1 MSAEDPR
8 QIVLEVKVDDPNL
21 DLIERAFQNSK
32 IKAETLSKENP
43 IRIRIPATTRAV
55 GLLLILLE
63 ELAPKGKIILDD
75 GNTLDIDE
83 DGLSKLRRL
92 AIKSLSTTTTSA
104 SQVQQT
110 LPPPTKPPPTSQLPN
125 LQRETQSQEEE
136 ENQVKKSSTPSQF
149 TENEPIIKS
158 STNQLGMMTF
168 AFLVIVGISIG
179 SATWLAISGRIGE
192 LSSDFILGA
201 CIIGAFSVI
210 HRYAS
215 ALRNTRA

>member
-92 AIKSLSTTTTSA
+92 AIKSLSTTTSES
-104 SQVQQT
+104 SQVQT
-110 LPPPTKPPPTSQLPN
+110 LSPPRLPN
-125 LQRETQSQEEE
+125 TTSKAPNIQREKRSQGEGEEVE
-136 ENQVKKSSTPSQF
+136 VKKSSTPSQS
-149 TENEPIIKS
+149 NETVNKS
-158 STNQLGMMTF
+158 TTTNQLGLMTF
-168 AFLVIVGISIG
+168 AFLVIVGIAIG

-215 ALRNTRA
+215 ALKNGQV